1 LSTLI
6 QQTFEAL
13 KRQGKKAIIP
23 FLTADFPN
31 RDHFLQLLHALPNEG
46 ASMIEIGI
54 PFSDPMAD
62 GTVIQRT
69 SEQAIKQGFQ
79 LNQCLNDVAEFKQI
93 HPGVPI
99 VLMTY
104 VNPLMQYGMRSFL
117 NNALT
122 AQVDGLL
129 MVDAPPEH
137 HHRIIPDDTPLNMIR
152 LVTPTTD
159 TSRLSV
165 IQDNA
170 SGFIYYVSVKGIT
183 GSQVPD
189 ASIVSEHLSM
199 IKHNIDLPMVIGF
212 GISNAAIAKEMAMI
226 SDGVVVGSSLIKPY
240 LDAPEVDYSMITK
253 QQLAFIADMHQVVNH
268 G

>member
-1 LSTLI
+1 MSTLI

-31 RDHFLQLLHALPNEG
+31 RDHFLQLLHALPNAG
-46 ASMIEIGI
+46 ATMIEIGI

-79 LNQCLNDVAEFKQI
+79 LKQCLNDVAEFKQI
-93 HPGVPI
+93 HPQIPI
-99 VLMTY
+99 VFMTY
-104 VNPLMQYGMRSFL
+104 VNPLMQYGMSLFL
-117 NNALT
+117 TDALT

-129 MVDAPPEH
+129 MVDVPPEH
-137 HHRIIPDDTPLNMIR
+137 HDRIVQDDTSLNMIR
-152 LVTPTTD
+152 LITPTTD

-183 GSQVPD
+183 GSQAPD
-189 ASIVSEHLSM
+189 PAIVSEHLSM

-240 LDAPEVDYSMITK
+240 LDAPEADYSMITK
-253 QQLAFIADMHQVVNH
+253 QQLTFIANINQVVNH